1 MMVVSS
7 QNESNTTFTSTFD
20 NLIPFST
27 YTVTVRPL
35 TGDNGEIVG
44 EPAMTTFMT
53 DTGGKV
59 TTVSNS
65 KTRSI
70 NMNSWC
76 HNYTIMLCVQLPRNA
91 ERFNIIFEFQF
102 SEL

>member
-1 MMVVSS
+1 MVVNS

-20 NLIPFST
+20 NLIPFSD
-27 YTVTVRPL
+27 YTVTVTAL

-44 EPAMTTFMT
+44 EPAMTAFLT

-76 HNYTIMLCVQLPRNA
+76 HNYTIMLCVHYHVMLRDLTLFLNS
-91 ERFNIIFEFQF
+91 NF